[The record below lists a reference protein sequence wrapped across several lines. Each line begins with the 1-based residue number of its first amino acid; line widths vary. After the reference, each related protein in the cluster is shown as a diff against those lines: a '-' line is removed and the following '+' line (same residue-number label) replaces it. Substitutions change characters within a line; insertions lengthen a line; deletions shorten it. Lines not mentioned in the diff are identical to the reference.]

1 VEVTK
6 WNAGWRCGAILSAL
20 MLWIAATPLSLG
32 AQALE
37 THRRPVPSLAS
48 IRYAPLALGPARGES
63 PLAPERAAIR
73 TAVRRSRWREG
84 AIVGALLFGAAGAY
98 VGGGICGAD
107 DGAGGAASDGCTGE
121 IIGGGLLGAVVGA
134 VPGGV
139 IGAQIRKGPAGG

>member
-1 VEVTK
+1 MT
-6 WNAGWRCGAILSAL
+6 AWRWVGAILPAL
-20 MLWIAATPLSLG
+20 VLSIAATPPALG

-37 THRRPVPSLAS
+37 ARGRPVPRPS
-48 IRYAPLALGPARGES
+48 IAAMRYSALALGPARAES

-73 TAVRRSRWREG
+73 AAVRRSRWREG

-121 IIGGGLLGAVVGA
+121 IIGGGLLGVVVGGVA
-134 VPGGV
+134 GGL
-139 IGAQIRKGPAGG
+139 IGAQIRKGPGGE